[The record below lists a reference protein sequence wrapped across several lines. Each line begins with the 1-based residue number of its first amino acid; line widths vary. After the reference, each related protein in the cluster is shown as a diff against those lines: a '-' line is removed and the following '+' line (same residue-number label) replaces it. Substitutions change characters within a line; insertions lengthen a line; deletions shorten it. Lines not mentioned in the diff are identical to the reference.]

1 MKFFHTFD
9 VAASGMK
16 AEQFR
21 MDLISE
27 NIANAHTTKTADG
40 NPYRRKV
47 AVSTAQ
53 EKAQFDSEFA
63 SANFDMDTDMKPKS
77 MLSSFNGGGVNC
89 DVALDKQEFKL
100 VYDPGH
106 PNADE
111 KGYVKMPNVN
121 IISEMTSMM
130 QATRSYEANSTII
143 ESAKS
148 MSMKALEIGRG

>member
-9 VAASGMK
+9 VAASGMR
-16 AEQFR
+16 AEQFK

-27 NIANAHTTKTADG
+27 NIANAHTTKTDTG
-40 NPYRRKV
+40 GPYRRKL
-47 AVSTAQ
+47 AVTSAQ
-53 EKAQFDSEFA
+53 DKAQFDSEFA
-63 SANFDMDTDMKPKS
+63 SANFDVDMKPAS
-77 MLSSFNGGGVNC
+77 AMSSFSGGGVSC
-89 DVALDKQEFKL
+89 EAALDKQEFKL
-100 VYDPGH
+100 VYDPSH

-121 IISEMTSMM
+121 IINEMTSMM

-148 MSMKALEIGRG
+148 MAMKALEIGRG